1 MKKRFSDEQIISILR
16 EAEAGVSA
24 RELCRKPAISDAAFY
39 TWRKKY
45 GGMEVPEVKR
55 LKSLEEE
62 NARRK
67 KLLAE
72 AMLDKEA
79 LQVALGRKLLT
90 TGQKREAVV
99 FMCDATGLS
108 QRRACRLTGLSLST
122 CRYEAQRP
130 AADAHLSG
138 RITELALE
146 RRRFGY
152 RRIWQLLRREGLH
165 VSHKRVYRIYHLN
178 GLSVK
183 RRRRRKG
190 LATERFPLLRPD
202 APNLAWSMDFVM
214 DAQANGRRIKCLTC
228 VDDFTKECLTITAAF
243 GISGVQVTRIL
254 DSIALF
260 RGYPATKRTDQGPEF
275 TCRALDQWAFEHGV
289 EIRLIQPGKPTQ
301 NGFIESFNGRS
312 RDECL
317 NEHWFSDILHARET
331 INDWRQDYNECR
343 PHSSLDYQTP
353 AEFATDWRN
362 RKYEENQPTL
372 LTEGCI

>member
-24 RELCRKPAISDAAFY
+24 RELCRKHAISDATFY

-62 NARRK
+62 NARLR

-79 LQVALGRKLLT
+79 LQVAPGRKLLT
-90 TGQKREAVV
+90 TDQKREVV
-99 FMCDATGLS
+99 VLMCDATGLS

-122 CRYEAQRP
+122 WRYDAQRP

-152 RRIWQLLRREGLH
+152 RRIWQLLRLEGLL
-165 VSHKRVYRIYHLN
+165 VYHKRVYRLYHLN
-178 GLSVK
+178 GLGVK

-190 LATERFPLLRPD
+190 LATERLPLLRPA
-202 APNLAWSMDFVM
+202 APNMTRSMDFVM
-214 DAQANGRRIKCLTC
+214 DALATGRRIKCLTC
-228 VDDFTKECLTITAAF
+228 VDDFTKECLTVTVAF

-260 RGYPATKRTDQGPEF
+260 RGYPATIRTDQGPEF

-289 EIRLIQPGKPTQ
+289 ELRLIQPGKPTQ
-301 NGFIESFNGRS
+301 NGFIESFNGRF

-317 NEHWFSDILHARET
+317 NEHGFSDVSHARKT
-331 INDWRQDYNECR
+331 ISEWRQDYNECR
-343 PHSSLDYQTP
+343 PHSTLNYQTP
-353 AEFATDWRN
+353 SEVAVSWRKGN
-362 RKYEENQPTL
+362 SESERSDITN
-372 LTEGCI
+372 